1 MEEKKTIHSGQQHD
15 GYFDPFAV
23 ERPGKSSVFQNPD
36 TRDEREE
43 KDETE
48 SKGEEISEKREI
60 PETKESQRYRQ
71 RTQRFVTFS
80 IRRDIIAMLRTVQAV
95 LQLTGRPKTSMNDL
109 LYRFTQ
115 KCVKAEFPEAWH
127 LIGSRERKD
136 EDNAEP

>member
-1 MEEKKTIHSGQQHD
+1 MEEKKTIHSGQQQND

-23 ERPGKSSVFQNPD
+23 ERPGRSSDSQNSE

-43 KDETE
+43 KDEPE

-109 LYRFTQ
+109 LYRFTK
-115 KCVKAEFPEAWH
+115 KCVKNEYPEAWH
-127 LIGSRERKD
+127 LIGSRERKAD
-136 EDNAEP
+136 DNEE